1 MKILPDYFNY
11 DFTCTENKHGLC
23 RHFVVSY
30 WEKHVKIQKV
40 FETFKALRW
49 VCSVFPNKAMIS
61 GKITWSKICALFR
74 REVLCALYKLH
85 CKKQDAVAEDLIWL
99 TANDISRKNNKTS
112 IHPRLQRI
120 QDMSED
126 IKQQMVTHIKANDYC
141 VLLLD

>member
-1 MKILPDYFNY
+1 MKILPDYINY

-74 REVLCALYKLH
+74 REVLYALYKLH
-85 CKKQDAVAEDLIWL
+85 CKKQDVVAEDLIWL
-99 TANDISRKNNKTS
+99 TANDISRKKTPP
-112 IHPRLQRI
+112 ITPDYREYRTCQRT
-120 QDMSED
+120 
-126 IKQQMVTHIKANDYC
+126 KQQMVTHIKANDYC